1 MLSNTLEEESNLKV
15 HKKKKKKEQG
25 ESDSKF
31 THSSTNSED
40 NVNSND
46 KLRKVEATG
55 KQTLIKDSS
64 GQRDAWVEL
73 TPQNDNVAMETS
85 PDRHKH
91 KKKKKKYD
99 HESELKKD
107 KQKEKKRKRK
117 IENEEK
123 IESENSAVEPICKRI
138 AVDVSIGDS
147 HVSSKN
153 KSKEKDNIQV
163 GDSHLSSKNKSKV
176 QDNTQVCD
184 SHVSSKNMSK
194 EQDSCENDHL
204 PSELLQQGNKDYRV
218 SDEQDSEQNKNDGVG
233 DIKGEGQKRT
243 RNRKRVRKR
252 KRKNET
258 ETVVQKSFSE
268 TPKQNITN
276 NSWNWGTGYL
286 ESKANNSMPLKDKHK
301 VFQSDSDESEDC
313 HDTVNIQNSSAIN
326 NYKTVKEKTFQA
338 NSDAT
343 YDSSIS
349 KQSKSFSGSFYDQDK
364 SSELC
369 STPKYGGALTK
380 QTEQFTDQP
389 SILSTSYLTN
399 GVAVYSRNRRKQQ
412 NNPRQYMEFS
422 KEEQLDTKLTNVSVI
437 LQVRGDNLVM

>member
-1 MLSNTLEEESNLKV
+1 LLSNTLEEEGNLKI

-25 ESDSKF
+25 ETDSKF
-31 THSSTNSED
+31 THSRTNSEDNED

-55 KQTLIKDSS
+55 KETLKDSI
-64 GQRDAWVEL
+64 GQRDALVEL
-73 TPQNDNVAMETS
+73 TSQDDNVAMETS

-99 HESELKKD
+99 NESELEKN

-123 IESENSAVEPICKRI
+123 IESEHSAVEPICKRI
-138 AVDVSIGDS
+138 AVDVSISDSHVSSKNKSKEQDDIQVGDS

-153 KSKEKDNIQV
+153 KSK
-163 GDSHLSSKNKSKV
+163 V
-176 QDNTQVCD
+176 QDN
-184 SHVSSKNMSK
+184 
-194 EQDSCENDHL
+194 CENDNL
-204 PSELLQQGNKDYRV
+204 PSELLQQGNKDFRI
-218 SDEQDSEQNKNDGVG
+218 SDEQDSEQNQNGDIG
-233 DIKGEGQKRT
+233 DIKGEGKKRT
-243 RNRKRVRKR
+243 KKRKRIRKR

-258 ETVVQKSFSE
+258 EAVVQKSFSE
-268 TPKQNITN
+268 TPKNNTTN

-286 ESKANNSMPLKDKHK
+286 ENKSNNSKSLIDKHK

-313 HDTVNIQNSSAIN
+313 RDTDNIQNSSAIHTC
-326 NYKTVKEKTFQA
+326 NYKTVKEKPPHA
-338 NSDAT
+338 HSEAT
-343 YDSSIS
+343 YNSPVS
-349 KQSKSFSGSFYDQDK
+349 KQSKSFSETFYGHDK
-364 SSELC
+364 TSEFS
-369 STPKYGGALTK
+369 STPKCGGAITK

-412 NNPRQYMEFS
+412 NNPRQYVELS
-422 KEEQLDTKLTNVSVI
+422 KEEQLDTQLTNVSVI
-437 LQVRGDNLVM
+437 LQVRGDNLLVVM